1 VVSVISFNSFQLD
14 LVNAQLRQGAQPI
27 PITPKSFA
35 VLHYLLQHPGRLVTK
50 EDLLAAVWPKSYVGD
65 AVLKVCIREI
75 RKALGDDIRTPR
87 FIETAHRRGYRFIG
101 QITYEEPAFGDSQSA
116 PGAAEQALNRL
127 LAGADLSWFCDTCLT
142 ASQPPTLVGRDEEL
156 EQLQDWLGR
165 ALKGD
170 HQWVFVSGE
179 LGIGKTSLVAAFVKR
194 ILVPDDLWIAR
205 GQCFERYGN
214 LEPYLPVVEALYRL
228 CREPGKERLLALLDR
243 HAPSWLR
250 QMPELVIS
258 ERFTSDS
265 KRRLQESDGTPKER
279 MIREIALLIEVL
291 TAEIPLVLILED
303 LQWSDHTISD
313 LISYL
318 AGRLTPARLMIIAT
332 YRPQEVALL
341 NHPLKAIKQELQ
353 IRRQC
358 RELSLGF
365 LGPEAVGKYIAI
377 RFPESRFTSEV
388 SQLLHQYTEGNPLF
402 MVNTVDYWLAKG
414 VLTSAGGALELKM
427 EEREVGT
434 VLPPTIRQIIEQQLE
449 QLTEEEQRVLEAASV
464 VGVGFSA
471 AALAALLER
480 DVVRV
485 EECCERLVRRHQFL
499 KSLGSGRWPERRTA
513 SRYAFIHVLY
523 QSILYRHMPAA
534 RRVQLQRQI
543 EQPVCVRLK
552 NGP

>member
-1 VVSVISFNSFQLD
+1 MVSVISFNSFQLD

-27 PITPKSFA
+27 SITPKSFA

-75 RKALGDDIRTPR
+75 RKALGDDPRTPR

-101 QITYEEPAFGDSQSA
+101 KITYEEPAFGDSQSA
-116 PGAAEQALNRL
+116 PGAAEQALI
-127 LAGADLSWFCDTCLT
+127 
-142 ASQPPTLVGRDEEL
+142 GRDEEL

-179 LGIGKTSLVAAFVKR
+179 LGIGKTSLVTAFVKQ
-194 ILVPDDLWIAR
+194 ILVPGNLWIAR
-205 GQCFERYGN
+205 GQCFEHYGD

-228 CREPGKERLLALLDR
+228 CREPGKERLLTLLDR

-318 AGRLTPARLMIIAT
+318 ASRLTPVRLMIIAT

-353 IRRQC
+353 IRR
-358 RELSLGF
+358 
-365 LGPEAVGKYIAI
+365 
-377 RFPESRFTSEV
+377 
-388 SQLLHQYTEGNPLF
+388 
-402 MVNTVDYWLAKG
+402 
-414 VLTSAGGALELKM
+414 
-427 EEREVGT
+427 
-434 VLPPTIRQIIEQQLE
+434 
-449 QLTEEEQRVLEAASV
+449 
-464 VGVGFSA
+464 
-471 AALAALLER
+471 
-480 DVVRV
+480 
-485 EECCERLVRRHQFL
+485 
-499 KSLGSGRWPERRTA
+499 
-513 SRYAFIHVLY
+513 
-523 QSILYRHMPAA
+523 
-534 RRVQLQRQI
+534 
-543 EQPVCVRLK
+543 
-552 NGP
+552 